1 MLDLREAEGDE
12 TDDTTLGDAFSV
24 SVEAEKAEEAE
35 EAEEA
40 EDDENEFALSEG
52 LGGKTPERS

>member
-24 SVEAEKAEEAE
+24 SVEAEEA

-40 EDDENEFALSEG
+40 EDNENEFDLSEG
-52 LGGKTPERS
+52 LAGGL

>member
-35 EAEEA
+35 EAE
-40 EDDENEFALSEG
+40 DDENEFALSEG

>member
-35 EAEEA
+35 EAE
-40 EDDENEFALSEG
+40 DDENKFALSEG